1 MNKLNYLI
9 HEKREALRSWG
20 AFVRAA
26 VEEGADDA

>member
-26 VEEGADDA
+26 VEAKL